1 MYDLNRYELTQEMIG
16 HVTQTI
22 KEEVSGLL
30 VSYLLV
36 LVMCCLTVAAMFLVR
51 YLVAATVR
59 LQHRDPV
66 TSVK

>member
-1 MYDLNRYELTQEMIG
+1 MHSRYLESKHKTSIIEIATTLYDLNRYELTQEMIG

-36 LVMCCLTVAAMFLVR
+36 LFISIIL
-51 YLVAATVR
+51 
-59 LQHRDPV
+59 
-66 TSVK
+66 